1 MKHYPNLENPKSD
14 LTRFTNY
21 EMMELINNVY
31 PKTSVTPD
39 AIFMSPISKVWH
51 TTSGVGTVS
60 LGEYISAPTSLFYGE
75 LEFIYTDS
83 SNRIEVM
90 SGHEFAN
97 YLDFDFEGVSGFHP
111 VRIKRL
117 LTQCIRVT
125 NSEGDISNANAI
137 KFSGIKINF

>member
-1 MKHYPNLENPKSD
+1 MSKHYPNFQNPKSD

-21 EMMELINNVY
+21 EFMELINNVY

-51 TTSGVGTVS
+51 AGGSENTLGVYT
-60 LGEYISAPTSLFYGE
+60 SAPTSLYYGE
-75 LEFIYTDS
+75 LEFFRYNS
-83 SNRIEVM
+83 YNRLEVM
-90 SGHEFAN
+90 SGHEFSN
-97 YLDFDFEGVSGFHP
+97 YLDIDFEGESGFHP
-111 VRIKRL
+111 VRIQKL

-125 NSEGDISNANAI
+125 NSDGDIQNVNSI

>member
-1 MKHYPNLENPKSD
+1 MKHYPNLQNPKSD
-14 LTRFTNY
+14 LTRFTNF

-31 PKTSVTPD
+31 PKTSVTPE
-39 AIFMSPISKVWH
+39 AIFMSPICKVWH
-51 TTSGVGTVS
+51 AGGDEDTLGV
-60 LGEYISAPTSLFYGE
+60 YDSAPTSLFYGE

-90 SGHEFAN
+90 SGHQYAN
-97 YLDFDFEGVSGFHP
+97 YLDYDFEGVSGFHP

-125 NSEGDISNANAI
+125 NSEDSIVNTNAI